1 MTGASSFPEIVSEVR
16 SALSRSQAFRG
27 LPHGQQAQIEAD
39 LAKVTDFITK
49 PASAVA
55 KGLEDKQPSATDVL
69 KMNAAKDPGLVQD
82 QFKATAVHEGTEAF
96 RDMVGAVD
104 FPKFVASLVQG
115 VFRAIVEAS
124 IQQMQ
129 AFSDLLQATAKSVDQ
144 FASENITDSQARD
157 YVANRH
163 PEYVKIDTTG
173 DRARLRPAGDDMG
186 DMGKEYGM
194 SDVDL
199 TDDDNE
205 QQLVMSAKTQMARSR
220 QQSLATMVL
229 MGINRIVVTNGHI
242 NAKVVFDM
250 RASDDAKRRRKAEM
264 SDSEKDHEQ
273 SQTGWFTNLVGG
285 YDVSHDHETTVKS
298 SVDET
303 SEAKAE
309 VKANLTGE
317 VKIDF
322 KSETFP
328 LERMVDLIGMQNLQD
343 KAQPGSP
350 RPLPAPAAAAG
361 RRTGTR
367 NRRYAMTQELGRI
380 DHVRQLVRGLL
391 QDTESFDGLDDRNRK
406 LVAKSLVTILD
417 YLTDGKGGSSQPIAS
432 AQAEKDDF
440 AANKGLQDKL
450 VKGSPTAS
458 QDFSGGAAN
467 ALGKTFKEIV
477 GDVDFPKFVSSLI
490 DGVFTSIV
498 KSTIAQ
504 MEAFAKML
512 ESVAK
517 SADQFA
523 KETISRSDRASV
535 PAAVLS
541 EFAADGRL
549 RRRRR
554 RAAQAQGRP
563 RRQGRPELPAGSG
576 ASEPAS
582 LDDKE
587 GEAKM
592 HPRRAA
598 QDGAPAQQ
606 HLAR

>member
-1 MTGASSFPEIVSEVR
+1 MTGASSFPEVVSEVR
-16 SALSRSQAFRG
+16 TALSRSQAFRG
-27 LPHGQQAQIEAD
+27 LPHAQQVQIESD

-49 PASAVA
+49 PAAAVA
-55 KGLEDKQPSATDVL
+55 RGLEDKQPSATDVL

-129 AFSDLLQATAKSVDQ
+129 AFADLLQATAKSVDQ

-173 DRARLRPAGDDMG
+173 DKARLRPAGDDMG
-186 DMGKEYGM
+186 DVGSEYGM

-199 TDDDNE
+199 SDDDNE
-205 QQLVMSAKTQMARSR
+205 QKLVMAAKTQMARSR

-250 RASDDAKRRRKAEM
+250 RASDDAKRRRQAQM
-264 SDSEKDHEQ
+264 ADSEKDHEQ

-343 KAQPGSP
+343 KAQPTPS
-350 RPLPAPAAAAG
+350 RPLPAPAAAPAA
-361 RRTGTR
+361 TPAPAT
-367 NRRYAMTQELGRI
+367 
-380 DHVRQLVRGLL
+380 
-391 QDTESFDGLDDRNRK
+391 
-406 LVAKSLVTILD
+406 
-417 YLTDGKGGSSQPIAS
+417 GGS
-432 AQAEKDDF
+432 
-440 AANKGLQDKL
+440 
-450 VKGSPTAS
+450 
-458 QDFSGGAAN
+458 
-467 ALGKTFKEIV
+467 
-477 GDVDFPKFVSSLI
+477 
-490 DGVFTSIV
+490 
-498 KSTIAQ
+498 
-504 MEAFAKML
+504 
-512 ESVAK
+512 
-517 SADQFA
+517 
-523 KETISRSDRASV
+523 R
-535 PAAVLS
+535 
-541 EFAADGRL
+541 
-549 RRRRR
+549 
-554 RAAQAQGRP
+554 
-563 RRQGRPELPAGSG
+563 
-576 ASEPAS
+576 
-582 LDDKE
+582 
-587 GEAKM
+587 
-592 HPRRAA
+592 
-598 QDGAPAQQ
+598 
-606 HLAR
+606 